1 MVNNV
6 NYIFTF
12 ITIVFCLVPTFL
24 SVFSI
29 YKVGLKPF
37 TALQILFFFVFIFP
51 LMLDVFFGAPVYA
64 SFPGFYEAENSKLTS
79 YIYNLFI
86 LFVSFFN
93 WFARGKKTIE
103 VSFRDTGIKFDIF
116 LLLLMFIPIFLFLLS
131 PDQSYYKIYGGNPAR
146 NYSVEA
152 ASFHGF
158 INVSS
163 FISVIFGAYLI
174 SKYFSKNILFGVFL
188 CAIVF
193 IDFWLNGKRTIVLL
207 FSFFLGLFFWLN
219 YKNLKTVFLIFTLF
233 FSFLIFSNWYQSNVR
248 DFGDQVSVEENYE
261 NIRIDFFRD
270 QRVKMA
276 IYSELYPHHMKIL
289 SYPGQSFVFVSTFYI
304 PRSIWL
310 DKPYPYAQYF
320 TSALYFSDAKLW
332 GWGMTTS
339 IYDEFIANF
348 GFFGVIILQVLL
360 FYYFKSVYKVNSNY
374 FKVFSLFLVM
384 LLFMVQI
391 IAFMAIYIFW
401 LMWFLKLKNKF
412 RLKG

>member
-1 MVNNV
+1 MVDNMV
-6 NYIFTF
+6 FIFNF
-12 ITIVFCLVPTFL
+12 ITIVLCLFPTLL

-37 TALQILFFFVFIFP
+37 TALQVLFFFVFILP
-51 LMLDVFFGAPVYA
+51 LILDIFFGVPAYTN
-64 SFPGFYEAENSKLTS
+64 FPGFYEAEKSKLIS

-86 LFVSFFN
+86 LFVSYFN
-93 WFARGKKTIE
+93 WFARGKETIE
-103 VSFRDTGIKFDIF
+103 INFRDIGIKFDI
-116 LLLLMFIPIFLFLLS
+116 LLLILMLVPIFLFLLA

-146 NYSVEA
+146 NYSLEA
-152 ASFHGF
+152 AAYHGF

-174 SKYFSKNILFGVFL
+174 SKYISKNILFGIF
-188 CAIVF
+188 VF
-193 IDFWLNGKRTIVLL
+193 IIILVDFWLNGKRTIVLL
-207 FSFFLGLFFWLN
+207 FSFFLGLLFWLKYRN
-219 YKNLKTVFLIFTLF
+219 FKTIFLILTLF
-233 FSFLIFSNWYQSNVR
+233 LSFLIYSNWYQSNVR
-248 DFGDQVSVEENYE
+248 DLGNQVSAEENYE

-276 IYSELYPHHMKIL
+276 IYSELYPHQMKIL
-289 SYPGQSFVFVSTFYI
+289 SYPGQSFVFVGTFYI
-304 PRSIWL
+304 PRSMWL

-320 TSALYFSDAKLW
+320 TSALFFSDAKLW

-348 GFFGVIILQVLL
+348 GFFGVIFLQILL
-360 FYYFKSVYKVNSNY
+360 FYYFKSVNKVNSNY
-374 FKVFSLFLVM
+374 FKIFSLFLVM

-391 IAFMAIYIFW
+391 IAFMAIYIFG
-401 LMWFLKLKNKF
+401 LVWFLKLKNKF